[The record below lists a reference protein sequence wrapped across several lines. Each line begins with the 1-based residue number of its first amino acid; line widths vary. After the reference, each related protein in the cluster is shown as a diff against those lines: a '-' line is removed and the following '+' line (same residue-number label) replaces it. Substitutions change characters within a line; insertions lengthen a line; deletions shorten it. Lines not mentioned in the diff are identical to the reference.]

1 MSAPTTRGVRTQESG
16 FTVAAEAVRRF
27 GGVLRG
33 ERRTLGMALAASL
46 LYTATRLAEPW
57 PLKII
62 VDGVLLPP
70 ADAGAAPEP
79 LVPILAATL
88 ALLALALVR
97 SVATY
102 LGSVYRTR
110 AGHRVALRLRRRL
123 FAHLQLL
130 SLTFHRSASTA
141 DLLTRLTGDV
151 KRLRELLVTSL
162 LTFVAET
169 VVVVALL
176 AVLLVVEWR
185 LALFAAVAIPLI
197 LLAVGRHASPI
208 DRASRKQRRHEGELA
223 SHLSQVLSGIQVVR
237 LFTGEP
243 RAERRM
249 VRLSKRSMKSEMAA
263 KRMEARLGGV
273 AELSL
278 AVLTAVS
285 LCAGALEVTAGR
297 ITAGELIVFVFYMR
311 RLYRPLRLLATTS
324 GRASQAA
331 ISVARVAEIMD
342 SRPGPR
348 DGPVEAPAFA
358 GAIRFEAVSFAYPAS
373 GPVVADVDL
382 EIPAG
387 CKVALVGPSGAGKST
402 LFGLVPRLYDPT
414 RGKVRIDGRD
424 VRELTLSS
432 LRGQIS
438 VVPQDGMIF
447 AGTVRDNVAYGHE
460 EATAEQIESA
470 ARDAQI
476 HDFIVSLPEG
486 YDTELEEG
494 GLTLSAGQRQRLEIA
509 RAFVKQA
516 PIVLFDEPTAHL
528 DPESE
533 ALLAAAMARLL
544 AGRTAIVISHRL
556 ATVRNADL
564 VVVMEHGRI
573 VETGRHDELAA
584 RSSRYRELF
593 SQESFLWQEA
603 GVG

>member
-1 MSAPTTRGVRTQESG
+1 
-16 FTVAAEAVRRF
+16 
-27 GGVLRG
+27 
-33 ERRTLGMALAASL
+33 
-46 LYTATRLAEPW
+46 
-57 PLKII
+57 
-62 VDGVLLPP
+62 
-70 ADAGAAPEP
+70 
-79 LVPILAATL
+79 
-88 ALLALALVR
+88 
-97 SVATY
+97 
-102 LGSVYRTR
+102 
-110 AGHRVALRLRRRL
+110 
-123 FAHLQLL
+123 
-130 SLTFHRSASTA
+130 
-141 DLLTRLTGDV
+141 
-151 KRLRELLVTSL
+151 
-162 LTFVAET
+162 
-169 VVVVALL
+169 
-176 AVLLVVEWR
+176 
-185 LALFAAVAIPLI
+185 
-197 LLAVGRHASPI
+197 
-208 DRASRKQRRHEGELA
+208 
-223 SHLSQVLSGIQVVR
+223 
-237 LFTGEP
+237 
-243 RAERRM
+243 
-249 VRLSKRSMKSEMAA
+249 
-263 KRMEARLGGV
+263 
-273 AELSL
+273 
-278 AVLTAVS
+278 
-285 LCAGALEVTAGR
+285 
-297 ITAGELIVFVFYMR
+297 
-311 RLYRPLRLLATTS
+311 
-324 GRASQAA
+324 
-331 ISVARVAEIMD
+331 
-342 SRPGPR
+342 
-348 DGPVEAPAFA
+348 
-358 GAIRFEAVSFAYPAS
+358 
-373 GPVVADVDL
+373 
-382 EIPAG
+382 
-387 CKVALVGPSGAGKST
+387 
-402 LFGLVPRLYDPT
+402 
-414 RGKVRIDGRD
+414 VRIDGRD

>member
-1 MSAPTTRGVRTQESG
+1 MSGGGRTREPG
-16 FTVAAEAVRRF
+16 FTVAVDAVRRF

-33 ERRTLGMALAASL
+33 ERRTLGMALAGSL
-46 LYTATRLAEPW
+46 LYTFTRLAEPW
-57 PLKII
+57 PLKIV
-62 VDGVLLPP
+62 VDGVLLPH
-70 ADAGAAPEP
+70 ASRGAPAPEP
-79 LVPILAATL
+79 LVPILTATL
-88 ALLALALVR
+88 ALLALALLR
-97 SVATY
+97 SGAAY

-110 AGHRVALRLRRRL
+110 AGHRVTLRLRRRL

-130 SLTFHRSASTA
+130 SISFHRSASTA

-162 LTFVAET
+162 LAFVSET
-169 VVVVALL
+169 LVVATLL

-197 LLAVGRHASPI
+197 LVAVGRHASPI
-208 DRASRKQRRHEGELA
+208 DRASRKHRRQEGELA
-223 SHLSQVLSGIQVVR
+223 SHLAQVLSGIHVVR

-243 RAERRM
+243 RAEQRM

-273 AELSL
+273 TELSL

-285 LCAGALEVTAGR
+285 LCAGALEVASGR

-324 GRASQAA
+324 GQASEAG
-331 ISVARVAEIMD
+331 ISVARVAEILE

-348 DGPVEAPAFA
+348 DGPGEAPAFA
-358 GAIRFEAVSFAYPAS
+358 GEIRFEAVGFVYPAGS
-373 GPVVADVDL
+373 LALAGVDL
-382 EIPAG
+382 VIPAG

-402 LFGLVPRLYDPT
+402 LFGLVPRLFDPT
-414 RGKVRIDGRD
+414 SGVVRIDGHD
-424 VRELTLSS
+424 VRELTLAS

-447 AGTVRDNVAYGHE
+447 AETVRDNIAYGHD
-460 EATAEQIESA
+460 EATAEQIEAA

-486 YDTELEEG
+486 YDTELDEG

-533 ALLAAAMARLL
+533 ALLTAAMARLL

-556 ATVRNADL
+556 ATVRGADL
-564 VVVMEHGRI
+564 VVVMDHGRI
-573 VETGRHDELAA
+573 VEAGRHDELAA

-593 SQESFLWQEA
+593 SQELLWQEA

>member
-1 MSAPTTRGVRTQESG
+1 MSATNRRRLREPGLAVMID
-16 FTVAAEAVRRF
+16 AVRRF
-27 GGVLRG
+27 GVVLRG
-33 ERRTLGMALAASL
+33 EKRTLGLALAASL
-46 LYTATRLAEPW
+46 AYTATRLAEPW
-57 PLKII
+57 PLKVI
-62 VDGVLLPP
+62 VDQVLLPP
-70 ADAGAAPEP
+70 AGDGAAPDP
-79 LVPILAATL
+79 LVTILLATL
-88 ALLALALVR
+88 ALLLLALAR
-97 SVATY
+97 SAVSY

-110 AGHRVALRLRRRL
+110 AGHRVLLRLRRRL

-130 SLTFHRSASTA
+130 SLAFHRSSSTA

-151 KRLRELLVTSL
+151 KRLRELLVTSV

-169 VVVVALL
+169 LVIVGLV
-176 AVLLVVEWR
+176 AVLLVVDWR
-185 LALFAAVAIPLI
+185 LGLFAAVAIPVI
-197 LLAVGRHASPI
+197 LVAVARHADPI

-223 SHLSQVLSGIQVVR
+223 SHLAQVLSGIQVVR

-243 RAERRM
+243 RAERHM

-285 LCAGALEVTAGR
+285 LCVGAFAVTAGR

-324 GRASQAA
+324 GRAGRAA
-331 ISVARVAEIMD
+331 ISIARISEILEH
-342 SRPGPR
+342 RPGPR
-348 DGPVEAPAFA
+348 DGPREAPAFA
-358 GAIRFEAVSFAYPAS
+358 GEIRFEAVRFVYPTGTEALA
-373 GPVVADVDL
+373 GVDL
-382 EIPAG
+382 VVPAG
-387 CKVALVGPSGAGKST
+387 TRVALVGPSGAGKST
-402 LFGLVPRLYDPT
+402 LFGLVPRLQDPT
-414 RGKVRIDGRD
+414 KGVVRIDGHD
-424 VRELTLSS
+424 LKELTLAS

-438 VVPQDGMIF
+438 VVPQDGTIF
-447 AGTVRDNVAYGHE
+447 AGSVRDNLAYGLDDATDE
-460 EATAEQIESA
+460 EIEAA
-470 ARDAQI
+470 ARGAQI

-509 RAFVKQA
+509 RALVKPA

-533 ALLAAAMARLL
+533 SLLTAAMARLL
-544 AGRTAIVISHRL
+544 AGRTSIVISHRL
-556 ATVRNADL
+556 TTVRDADL
-564 VVVMEHGRI
+564 VVVMDGGRI
-573 VETGRHDELAA
+573 VETGSHEQLAA
-584 RSSRYRELF
+584 RSGRYRELF
-593 SQESFLWQEA
+593 AAEPRPQEA